1 MPTRSER
8 IRERRDT
15 SSEPLSIGT
24 CTRRPSDVT
33 ATATGRRS
41 GRFKAP
47 TVRAVY
53 VPIRQSATT
62 S

>member
-1 MPTRSER
+1 MPTQDRAKKGEDGYLGCLDR
-8 IRERRDT
+8 H
-15 SSEPLSIGT
+15 

-41 GRFKAP
+41 GAFQGA

-53 VPIRQSATT
+53 GRGR
-62 S
+62 